1 MQALRG
7 LDLKPGRR
15 RGPGGGRSSDGGVRS
30 PRLLARAHEYAQPG
44 RLHREAEALAH
55 RRRLGVER
63 DLESTSEHRQR
74 RARLE
79 QCEVAGRAETRA
91 GAEGEEALLLAPT

>member
-1 MQALRG
+1 M
-7 LDLKPGRR
+7 
-15 RGPGGGRSSDGGVRS
+15 
-30 PRLLARAHEYAQPG
+30 HEYAQPG

-63 DLESTSEHRQR
+63 DLEAASEHRQR

-79 QCEVAGRAETRA
+79 QCEVAARAKARA
-91 GAEGEEALLLAPT
+91 GAEGEEALLVALALGIKGGVAVRARVACERDYARAARQLDAGDRDVL